1 MNTTANAVIGG
12 PGPPWADPVVKDTK
26 RAIVQVGQVQVIDGG
41 PDGVV
46 ATTPN
51 TLFGVQGIFIP

>member
-1 MNTTANAVIGG
+1 MIGG
-12 PGPPWADPVVKDTK
+12 PGPLGDPVVKDTK
-26 RAIVQVGQVQVIDGG
+26 RAIVEIGQVQVIDGG

>member
-1 MNTTANAVIGG
+1 
-12 PGPPWADPVVKDTK
+12 VKDTK
-26 RAIVQVGQVQVIDGG
+26 RAIVEISQLLINDGG
-41 PDGVV
+41 TDGVV